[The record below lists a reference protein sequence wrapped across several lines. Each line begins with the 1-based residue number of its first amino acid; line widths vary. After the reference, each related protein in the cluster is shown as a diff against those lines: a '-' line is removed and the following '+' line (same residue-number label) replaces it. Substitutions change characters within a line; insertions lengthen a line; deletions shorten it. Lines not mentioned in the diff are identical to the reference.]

1 MLKCAGR
8 LFCFV
13 KMKKFF
19 FAFLFFLFAKLYSL
33 EANHS
38 VTHLWSDSSGSAFLY
53 NWNLKDDWF
62 VKNQNFYI
70 GANISYLDSS
80 VDYLKTSAVK
90 GDFCAEY
97 SNEFFGFHGDFGFF
111 STDAISISANNIY
124 NQQEILGFNGK
135 VAIPFYINSFSIK
148 PYFGF
153 FSGETETGDFYWFYG
168 NIKNPYL
175 GQYGIQLTYKNHNL
189 DGFFVAGKTFIF
201 NNENSEL
208 VNIFG
213 KLFVFTYK
221 QSWKSEHTKFEPYI
235 GGVFFYGDF
244 SGAVTDKNQS
254 YFLYPYKYYKMN
266 GNINAFAVLN
276 GIFFEYKKYNFCF
289 SVDFNSVFFT
299 TQAGIYDISWKYK
312 RNLFF
317 DGSVGSDSKKIDF
330 LNLTG
335 LISIDCKAE
344 YSFLIK
350 KVGLNIFFAK
360 DFLIPF
366 KISTN
371 SSSRGGNK
379 SSDNNKISEFILS
392 WIFSGI
398 SGGISILL

>member
-1 MLKCAGR
+1 M
-8 LFCFV
+8 
-13 KMKKFF
+13 
-19 FAFLFFLFAKLYSL
+19 
-33 EANHS
+33 
-38 VTHLWSDSSGSAFLY
+38 
-53 NWNLKDDWF
+53 
-62 VKNQNFYI
+62 
-70 GANISYLDSS
+70 
-80 VDYLKTSAVK
+80 
-90 GDFCAEY
+90 
-97 SNEFFGFHGDFGFF
+97 
-111 STDAISISANNIY
+111 
-124 NQQEILGFNGK
+124 
-135 VAIPFYINSFSIK
+135 
-148 PYFGF
+148 
-153 FSGETETGDFYWFYG
+153 
-168 NIKNPYL
+168 
-175 GQYGIQLTYKNHNL
+175 
-189 DGFFVAGKTFIF
+189 
-201 NNENSEL
+201 
-208 VNIFG
+208 
-213 KLFVFTYK
+213 
-221 QSWKSEHTKFEPYI
+221 
-235 GGVFFYGDF
+235 
-244 SGAVTDKNQS
+244 
-254 YFLYPYKYYKMN
+254 
-266 GNINAFAVLN
+266 
-276 GIFFEYKKYNFCF
+276 
-289 SVDFNSVFFT
+289 DFNSVFFT

>member
-33 EANHS
+33 EVNHS

-53 NWNLKDDWF
+53 NWNLKNDWF
-62 VKNQNFYI
+62 VKNNNFYV
-70 GANISYLDSS
+70 GANFFYLDSTVEYFKS
-80 VDYLKTSAVK
+80 SIIK

-97 SNEFFGFHGDFGFF
+97 SNDFFGFLGDFGFF
-111 STDAISISANNIY
+111 STDSISINANNIY
-124 NQQEILGFNGK
+124 SQQEILGFTGK
-135 VAIPFYINSFSIK
+135 VAIPFYINDFSIK

-168 NIKNPYL
+168 NIKNPYIW
-175 GQYGIQLTYKNHNL
+175 QYGIQLAYKNQNL

-208 VNIFG
+208 VKIFG
-213 KLFVFTYK
+213 KFFALTYK
-221 QSWKSEHTKFEPYI
+221 QSWKSAHIKFEPYI
-235 GGVFFYGDF
+235 GGVFFYGEFDG
-244 SGAVTDKNQS
+244 SLTDKTQD
-254 YFLYPYKYYKMN
+254 YLLYPYKYYKIN
-266 GNINAFAVLN
+266 GNVDAFAVLN
-276 GIFFEYKKYNFCF
+276 GVFFEYRKCGFCF
-289 SVDFNSVFFT
+289 STDFNSVFFAA
-299 TQAGIYDISWKYK
+299 QNGIYNANWKYK

-317 DGSVGSDSKKIDF
+317 NGSAGKDSKKIDF
-330 LNLTG
+330 LNLAG
-335 LISIDCKAE
+335 LISINCKAE
-344 YSFLIK
+344 YSFSIEK
-350 KVGLNIFFAK
+350 AEFNIFLAK

-366 KISTN
+366 KISKN
-371 SSSRGGNK
+371 SSSGGGNN
-379 SSDNNKISEFILS
+379 SSDNTKISEFAVS

-398 SGGISILL
+398 SGGISVRL